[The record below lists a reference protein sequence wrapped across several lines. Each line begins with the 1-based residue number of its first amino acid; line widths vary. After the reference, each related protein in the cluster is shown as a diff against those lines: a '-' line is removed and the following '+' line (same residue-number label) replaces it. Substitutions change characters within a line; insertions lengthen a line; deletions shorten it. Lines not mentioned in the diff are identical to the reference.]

1 MSEPLLRLT
10 GIAKAFDRGGERVAA
25 VVDADLDV
33 EAGESVAL
41 VGESGSGKSTLA
53 RIALGLIPPD
63 KGKVFLQGRC
73 LAEMTPA
80 AFAEARTA
88 MQPIFQDPGQSFNP
102 RRTVGDALAQALWR
116 APREQRR
123 ARSLDLLERV
133 GLRPAETMLARH
145 PHELSGGQKQRLAV
159 ARAAAMAPR
168 LIVADEPLSGADVSI
183 RGQMLNLLS
192 ELQKDGVA
200 FLMITH
206 DISVA
211 RAFADRVAVMH
222 RGLIV
227 ESGPAAIVLERPEH
241 DYTKRLIAAVPR
253 LDRFGASRTV

>member
-10 GIAKAFDRGGERVAA
+10 KIAKTFHRGGEHVRA
-25 VVDADLDV
+25 VVSADLHVDP
-33 EAGESVAL
+33 GESVAL
-41 VGESGSGKSTLA
+41 VGESGSGKSTVA
-53 RIALGLIPPD
+53 RIALGLMAPD
-63 KGKVFLQGRC
+63 SGRVFLEGRC
-73 LAEMTPA
+73 LAEMKPA
-80 AFAEARTA
+80 VLAEARVV

-102 RRTVGDALAQALWR
+102 RRSVGEALAQALR
-116 APREQRR
+116 LAPQEQRR
-123 ARSLDLLERV
+123 ARSIDLLNRV
-133 GLRPAETMLARH
+133 GLRPAETILARY

-159 ARAAAMAPR
+159 ARAAAISPK

-192 ELQKDGVA
+192 ELRKDGVA

-211 RAFADRVAVMH
+211 RAFSDRVAVMH

-227 ESGPAAIVLERPEH
+227 ESGPSDVVLEQPEH
-241 DYTKRLIAAVPR
+241 DYTRRLIQSVPK
-253 LDRFGASRTV
+253 LDRYIDP

>member
-1 MSEPLLRLT
+1 
-10 GIAKAFDRGGERVAA
+10 
-25 VVDADLDV
+25 
-33 EAGESVAL
+33 
-41 VGESGSGKSTLA
+41 
-53 RIALGLIPPD
+53 
-63 KGKVFLQGRC
+63 
-73 LAEMTPA
+73 
-80 AFAEARTA
+80 
-88 MQPIFQDPGQSFNP
+88 
-102 RRTVGDALAQALWR
+102 
-116 APREQRR
+116 
-123 ARSLDLLERV
+123 
-133 GLRPAETMLARH
+133 
-145 PHELSGGQKQRLAV
+145 
-159 ARAAAMAPR
+159 
-168 LIVADEPLSGADVSI
+168 
-183 RGQMLNLLS
+183 MLNLLS